1 MCKKT
6 KLFTDK
12 SFLLL
17 QISLSMSLDD
27 TAPVAWGLLF
37 SDLFVMFLSVWKS
50 VLWQE
55 QPGWVHGA
63 GGAPL
68 PTQLP
73 ADHT

>member
-1 MCKKT
+1 
-6 KLFTDK
+6 
-12 SFLLL
+12 
-17 QISLSMSLDD
+17 MSLDD